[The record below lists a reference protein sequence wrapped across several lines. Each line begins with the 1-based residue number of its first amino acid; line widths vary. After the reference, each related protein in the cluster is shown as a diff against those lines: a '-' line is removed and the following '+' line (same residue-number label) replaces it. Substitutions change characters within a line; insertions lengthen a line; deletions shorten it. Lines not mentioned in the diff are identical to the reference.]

1 MSENENAPAP
11 KRARR
16 GAIVGGVVA
25 VVVVVAAIG
34 AFVWHGQP
42 SFCNAICHT
51 PMDGYLETYEETP
64 GQPATDK
71 WGNPVADASGM
82 LSAVHRTNSSDANC
96 LSCHQPVMS
105 EQINEGMEWLGGN
118 YTLVATDGNPDGV
131 LTERNTDQLTEAR
144 GVQGD
149 QFCLNKDCHNMT
161 REDLTAMTE
170 VKNAEC
176 STADL
181 HRHS

>member
-11 KRARR
+11 KRAHR

-51 PMDGYLETYEETP
+51 PMDGYLETYEATP

-82 LSAVHRTNSSDANC
+82 LSAVHRAS
-96 LSCHQPVMS
+96 
-105 EQINEGMEWLGGN
+105 
-118 YTLVATDGNPDGV
+118 V
-131 LTERNTDQLTEAR
+131 LTCTQCHADMQVPEGWISAQEAKLLPN
-144 GVQGD
+144 Q
-149 QFCLNKDCHNMT
+149 
-161 REDLTAMTE
+161 A
-170 VKNAEC
+170 
-176 STADL
+176 
-181 HRHS
+181 

>member
-34 AFVWHGQP
+34 AFVWHEQP

-51 PMDGYLETYEETP
+51 PMDGYLETYEATP

-71 WGNPVADASGM
+71 
-82 LSAVHRTNSSDANC
+82 
-96 LSCHQPVMS
+96 
-105 EQINEGMEWLGGN
+105 
-118 YTLVATDGNPDGV
+118 
-131 LTERNTDQLTEAR
+131 
-144 GVQGD
+144 
-149 QFCLNKDCHNMT
+149 
-161 REDLTAMTE
+161 
-170 VKNAEC
+170 
-176 STADL
+176 
-181 HRHS
+181 